1 MAKGFAPL
9 TPSPPVKYFLK
20 TLHLHCENMIISSSH
35 DQNQKEDEMFSLREQ
50 WEDGKGKVEKVG
62 VF

>member
-1 MAKGFAPL
+1 
-9 TPSPPVKYFLK
+9 
-20 TLHLHCENMIISSSH
+20 MIISSSH